1 LYFNHAFTPLKPW
14 FAQGIGYRIVLKLR
28 ELLTRQIVRERL
40 RAFVATYR
48 TEECILDLG
57 CGNSNYTK
65 YFPNRIGIDI
75 VSKAGIS
82 VVGDAHNLPF
92 RANAFSMILS
102 TEMLEH
108 VQEPQRVIDEIQ
120 RILKPEGKLVL
131 TTRFIFPLHDT
142 PNDFYRFTQ
151 YGLGHLF
158 RGWSHFEITPEAGS
172 FETFGVLLQRM
183 AFQCDF
189 YVAHPV
195 RFFLLITARLVRI
208 LSALIKVQYGNAA
221 RTMQANQILVSGWYV
236 VAEK

>member
-1 LYFNHAFTPLKPW
+1 
-14 FAQGIGYRIVLKLR
+14 VLKLR
-28 ELLTRQIVRERL
+28 EALTRQIVRERL
-40 RAFVATYR
+40 KTFVTTYR
-48 TEECILDLG
+48 TDNCVLDLG
-57 CGNSNYTK
+57 CGNSNYIN

-75 VSKAGIS
+75 VSKAGVN
-82 VVGDAHNLPF
+82 VVGDAYNLPF
-92 RANAFSMILS
+92 RADTFSMILS

-108 VQEPQRVIDEIQ
+108 VREPQRVIDEIQ

-158 RGWSHFEITPEAGS
+158 RGWSRFDIAPEIGS

-189 YVAHPV
+189 YAARFV
-195 RFFLLITARLVRI
+195 RFLLLLAARLIGILNLLIKA
-208 LSALIKVQYGNAA
+208 QYGNIA
-221 RTMQANQILVSGWYV
+221 RTTQVKQILVSGWYV
-236 VAEK
+236 VAVK